1 MAGFVALL
9 YEDRDL
15 MIGHCCV
22 GALVVLIW
30 WAIFAALVAGRS
42 AAVRDIEGEACYEI
56 LRYLPAT
63 FFKASGSGSSSS
75 ARDSPMTPPPSPARL
90 ALRRRGPRQLAL
102 GCGKYDGYE
111 PGPTAAPTAP
121 QHWDAASSSYVDAS
135 GASGVGELSTVV
147 CADKKGVAYAWEAN
161 MRGERDGAAG
171 VPVALYGCLNRACCV
186 SLGSVLG
193 EWRFRAR
200 ASAARGRG

>member
-1 MAGFVALL
+1 VLRDPALPA
-9 YEDRDL
+9 RDL
-15 MIGHCCV
+15 
-22 GALVVLIW
+22 LQ
-30 WAIFAALVAGRS
+30 
-42 AAVRDIEGEACYEI
+42 GE
-56 LRYLPAT
+56 RQRQQQQR
-63 FFKASGSGSSSS
+63 
-75 ARDSPMTPPPSPARL
+75 ARLSDDTPPSPARL
-90 ALRRRGPRQLAL
+90 SLRRRGPRQLAL

-193 EWRFRAR
+193 EWRCRARARFRAR
-200 ASAARGRG
+200 GAGGRG

>member
-1 MAGFVALL
+1 MTRALLSDTARARYNESLCPSNRAPVGAYVFVMSFGAFSAVFAMAGFVALL

-75 ARDSPMTPPPSPARL
+75 ARDSL
-90 ALRRRGPRQLAL
+90 
-102 GCGKYDGYE
+102 
-111 PGPTAAPTAP
+111 
-121 QHWDAASSSYVDAS
+121 
-135 GASGVGELSTVV
+135 
-147 CADKKGVAYAWEAN
+147 
-161 MRGERDGAAG
+161 
-171 VPVALYGCLNRACCV
+171 
-186 SLGSVLG
+186 
-193 EWRFRAR
+193 
-200 ASAARGRG
+200 